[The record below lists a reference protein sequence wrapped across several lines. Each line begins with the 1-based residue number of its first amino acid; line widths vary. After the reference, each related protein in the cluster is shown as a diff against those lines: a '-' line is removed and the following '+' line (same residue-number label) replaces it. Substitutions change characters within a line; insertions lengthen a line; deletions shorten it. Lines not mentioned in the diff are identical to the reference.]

1 MEESRGEP
9 HAIMIA
15 FPYQGHITPFTNL
28 AIKLASKGFIV
39 TFVHTEYVHHM
50 LSQSH
55 HNDSSTPVDFFR
67 DARKSGLDMRYT
79 TISDGFPMEF
89 DRLLNMVEFWDS
101 LLRDFPV
108 RVDELVGKII
118 QSDPSSV
125 HFLIADTF
133 YSWPVKI
140 AKKYNLVNVSFWTE
154 TALVFSIDYHL
165 KLLKEHDHFPPM
177 DNSEDFINYI
187 PGVQS
192 ISTKDLMS
200 YCVAAIDPTSPE
212 YSFVFGTFEEVKKAD
227 FILHNT
233 VHELESETLLALDQK
248 QPNYAIGPINFY
260 DCARS
265 IAVADS
271 LFSKSDCTQWLD
283 SKPSGSVL
291 YVSFG
296 SIVQTNKQIIEEIA
310 HGLLLSEVNFIWIV
324 RADAVSYSDTDV
336 LPMGFMNEIKDK
348 GLIIPWCNQ
357 TEVLSNPAV
366 GGFITHCGWNSIL
379 ESIWSGVPMICYP
392 VTYDQPTNRKLVVD
406 DWKIGINLCDGISVT
421 REEVAYKIKNLMSGE
436 TSNGLRQEIEK
447 MRKILQDALKIDG
460 PSERYFDQFL
470 KDLKA
475 KILA

>member
-1 MEESRGEP
+1 MEERRGKP

-28 AIKLASKGFIV
+28 AIKLASSGFIV
-39 TFVHTEYVHHM
+39 TFVHTEFVHHM
-50 LSQSH
+50 LSQSN
-55 HNDSSTPVDFFR
+55 HNDSSTRVDFFS

-89 DRLLNMVEFWDS
+89 DRLLNLEEFWES
-101 LLRDFPV
+101 MLRDFPV
-108 RVDELVGKII
+108 RVDELVGNII
-118 QSDPSSV
+118 QSDPSLV

-133 YSWPVKI
+133 YSWPARI

-154 TALVFSIDYHL
+154 TSLVFSIAYHL
-165 KLLKEHDHFPPM
+165 ELLKENDHFPPK
-177 DNSEDFINYI
+177 DNSEDSINYI

-200 YCVAAIDPTSPE
+200 YCVEAIDTTTPE
-212 YSFVFGTFEEVKKAD
+212 YRIVFGAFEEVKKAD

-248 QPNYAIGPINFY
+248 QPTYAIGPINFY
-260 DCARS
+260 DCTKS
-265 IAVADS
+265 TAVADS
-271 LFSKSDCTQWLD
+271 LFLKSDCTEWLN
-283 SKPSGSVL
+283 SKPPGSVL

-296 SIVQTNKQIIEEIA
+296 SMVQTNKEIIEEIA
-310 HGLLLSEVNFIWIV
+310 HGLLISEVNFIWIV
-324 RADAVSYSDTDV
+324 RADIVSSNDTDV
-336 LPMGFMNEIKDK
+336 LPTEFKNDIKDK

-357 TEVLSNPAV
+357 KEVLSNPAV

-406 DWKIGINLCDGISVT
+406 DWKIGINLCDGLSVT
-421 REEVAYKIKNLMSGE
+421 RVEVADKIKSLMSGE
-436 TSNGLRQEIEK
+436 TSYGLRQEITK
-447 MRKILQDALKIDG
+447 MRKILRDAFKIDG
-460 PSERYFDQFL
+460 SSERYFDQFL

-475 KILA
+475 KILV